1 MMDKIFW
8 NFLILYQIFFFPK
21 MKRSVI
27 ISPINPQ
34 PPPHHPQRSFSLWP
48 LYFKR

>member
-34 PPPHHPQRSFSLWP
+34 PPPHHPPALFQFMTAV
-48 LYFKR
+48 F